1 MSHEDLVRIFSPYEG
16 YFISDDCRCCA
27 ANFNLEVPN
36 MHEAQQR
43 VADDGARVLQETGA
57 QAIYRGQAS
66 LKVQLPGHEV
76 SDQLKLE
83 EQSINLTSQK

>member
-1 MSHEDLVRIFSPYEG
+1 MSHEGLVEIYPPYQG
-16 YFISDDCRCCA
+16 HIISDNCRCCA

-36 MHEAQQR
+36 VHEAQQR

-76 SDQLKLE
+76 SCQLKLE
-83 EQSINLTSQK
+83 G